1 MGDNIKGNKYEF
13 KDDSSLFKLQQL
25 IVVSKQDNQDE
36 TCSNASENNP
46 EESLRQVLLSN
57 NSIIRHY
64 TESGQKVVDLLL
76 LYRFI
81 DKYFIDGISF
91 KYEWYALR
99 RFLEKYELLRDCNNE
114 EFARQMNSN
123 VWFAYA
129 KKSCEANEMN
139 NYSFLN
145 DVQPDRWL
153 AKQLPVGGNATKKG
167 VSKIYTTFNNLE
179 LHKEELIGKS

>member
-81 DKYFIDGISF
+81 DNYFIDGISF

-99 RFLEKYELLRDCNNE
+99 RFLEKYEL
-114 EFARQMNSN
+114 S
-123 VWFAYA
+123 
-129 KKSCEANEMN
+129 
-139 NYSFLN
+139 
-145 DVQPDRWL
+145 
-153 AKQLPVGGNATKKG
+153 
-167 VSKIYTTFNNLE
+167 
-179 LHKEELIGKS
+179 